1 MRHLNVIEN
10 VEQKKIEEAVYY
22 LNSDIGN
29 EYFYGD
35 IVLWKLRLKI
45 FPIMKNLVNIDYY
58 SGLIELL
65 HLKILLKHEHE

>member
-1 MRHLNVIEN
+1 LNVIEN
-10 VEQKKIEEAVYY
+10 VEQKIIKKTVYY

-58 SGLIELL
+58 SGLMELL
-65 HLKILLKHEHE
+65 H

>member
-1 MRHLNVIEN
+1 LNVIEN

-65 HLKILLKHEHE
+65 H

>member
-1 MRHLNVIEN
+1 MSQLKNNVITKHLNVIEN
-10 VEQKKIEEAVYY
+10 AEQKIIKKTVYY

-58 SGLIELL
+58 SGLMELL
-65 HLKILLKHEHE
+65 H

>member
-1 MRHLNVIEN
+1 LNVIEN

-35 IVLWKLRLKI
+35 IVLWKLRFLINNFNK
-45 FPIMKNLVNIDYY
+45 KNY
-58 SGLIELL
+58 SNWS
-65 HLKILLKHEHE
+65 HLYSNFCN